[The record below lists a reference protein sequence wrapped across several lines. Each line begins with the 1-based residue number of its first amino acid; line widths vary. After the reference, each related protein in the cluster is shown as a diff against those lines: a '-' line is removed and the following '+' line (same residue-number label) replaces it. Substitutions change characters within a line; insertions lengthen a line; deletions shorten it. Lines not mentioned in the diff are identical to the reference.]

1 VRERAI
7 RAIAPEIPAPAP
19 SVKSNSPTSTGKSA
33 CQDSYPKGVD
43 ATMFVEEK
51 KMWIERCKVL
61 FAEQDLAGCVDRGG
75 AAALESGRVYREKVV
90 KLTAAFQDE
99 ALKAQA
105 FERLRA
111 LIEALLLAPDAGE
124 LTIYPRG
131 EGEDIGFAGLGHK
144 RQHRP

>member
-1 VRERAI
+1 
-7 RAIAPEIPAPAP
+7 
-19 SVKSNSPTSTGKSA
+19 
-33 CQDSYPKGVD
+33 
-43 ATMFVEEK
+43 
-51 KMWIERCKVL
+51 MWIGRCKVL
-61 FAEQDLAGCVDRGG
+61 FAEQDLAGYVDRGG
-75 AAALESGRVYREKVV
+75 AAALGSGRVYREKIV

-111 LIEALLLAPDAGE
+111 LLEAVVLAPDAGE

-131 EGEDIGFAGLGHK
+131 EGLGISSAGLGYK